1 MSKRASGVLELE
13 DRLSD
18 LSRLFKKDEVLTE
31 IDPHWTEEDLLSQD
45 GVFSF
50 SKVIDVLGLDKK
62 KIREFAKSQE
72 EAGVDIYGKYGLKKM
87 EGSQWRIRMK
97 IFREAVDEFKQKFWY
112 EGQEKDIQ
120 RVPDGVTRQDFFNLR
135 GKFKLKEVVETGY
148 LPYDMREVT
157 SFLKKE
163 EISREKSGC
172 WKGAKDWYVDF
183 VPFILFLYARF
194 QKLSLEDVKKAFRV
208 EDEPLD

>member
-1 MSKRASGVLELE
+1 MSNRASGVLELVN
-13 DRLSD
+13 RLPD
-18 LSRLFKKDEVLTE
+18 LSRLFKADEILTE
-31 IDPHWTEEDLLSQD
+31 IDPEWTEEDLLSQD

-62 KIREFAKSQE
+62 KIREFAKSQD
-72 EAGVDIYGKYGLKKM
+72 EAGVDIYVKYGLKKM

-97 IFREAVDEFKQKFWY
+97 IFRKAVVEFKRKFWY
-112 EGQEKDIQ
+112 ERQEKDIQ
-120 RVPDGVTRQDFFNLR
+120 RVHDGIFREAFFNLK

-163 EISREKSGC
+163 EISREESGC

-183 VPFILFLYARF
+183 VPFILFLYARY
-194 QKLSLEDVKKAFRV
+194 QKLSLDQVKQAFQKQDTRGN
-208 EDEPLD
+208 